1 MILQARFHHATLHAL
16 IIYTVC
22 FTFELGI
29 LETKRI
35 SKLLISFPNA
45 VLFSFGFEQKL
56 TQVFMRVRGFVKGY
70 FKAT

>member
-1 MILQARFHHATLHAL
+1 MILQARFHQATLHVV

-22 FTFELGI
+22 FRFQLGI

-35 SKLLISFPNA
+35 SKPLISFPNA

-56 TQVFMRVRGFVKGY
+56 TQVFMHVRGFVKGY
-70 FKAT
+70 F